1 MKEKRNGRKIAEIEK
16 KLFVRQRELYFQP
29 KKLMKM
35 SQQTINQL
43 IVPIPNLSV
52 KRRKKIFSKKRKMKS
67 V

>member
-16 KLFVRQRELYFQP
+16 RLFIRQRELYFQP

-35 SQQTINQL
+35 SQQTTNQL

-52 KRRKKIFSKKRKMKS
+52 KRRKKIFSKKRKIKS